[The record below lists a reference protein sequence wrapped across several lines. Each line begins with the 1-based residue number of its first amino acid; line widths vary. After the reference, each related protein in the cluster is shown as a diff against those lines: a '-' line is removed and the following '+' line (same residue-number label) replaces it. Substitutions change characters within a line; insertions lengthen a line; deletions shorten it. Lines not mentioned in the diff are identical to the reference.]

1 MKDIIIK
8 SNKIKT
14 EGITLLIC
22 FIISFISNIGA
33 ILFYESPIEEVF
45 TSLFYVILFALFL
58 YIMWSVI
65 HLITTSTLRF
75 IKK

>member
-33 ILFYESPIEEVF
+33 IFFYESPIEEAF
-45 TSLFYVILFALFL
+45 TSLIYVFLFALFL
-58 YIMWSVI
+58 YLLWSTI
-65 HLITTSTLRF
+65 HILMNFMLRF
-75 IKK
+75 FKK

>member
-8 SNKIKT
+8 SNKIKS
-14 EGITLLIC
+14 ELITLLIC

-33 ILFYESPIEEVF
+33 IFFYESPIEEVF
-45 TSLFYVILFALFL
+45 TSLFYVILFAIFL

-65 HLITTSTLRF
+65 HLIITSTLRF

>member
-33 ILFYESPIEEVF
+33 IFFYESPIEEAF
-45 TSLFYVILFALFL
+45 TSIFYVILFALFL
-58 YIMWSVI
+58 YILWSVI
-65 HLITTSTLRF
+65 HLITTSALQL

>member
-8 SNKIKT
+8 SNKIKR
-14 EGITLLIC
+14 EGFTLLIC
-22 FIISFISNIGA
+22 FVVSFISNIGA
-33 ILFYESPIEEVF
+33 IFFYESPIEEVF

-58 YIMWSVI
+58 YITWSCI
-65 HLITTSTLRF
+65 QLTTKTIMQL

>member
-8 SNKIKT
+8 SNKIKS
-14 EGITLLIC
+14 ELITLLIC

-33 ILFYESPIEEVF
+33 IFFYESPIEEVF
-45 TSLFYVILFALFL
+45 TSLFYVILFTLFL
-58 YIMWSVI
+58 YTIWSVI
-65 HLITTSTLRF
+65 NLIITTSLRI